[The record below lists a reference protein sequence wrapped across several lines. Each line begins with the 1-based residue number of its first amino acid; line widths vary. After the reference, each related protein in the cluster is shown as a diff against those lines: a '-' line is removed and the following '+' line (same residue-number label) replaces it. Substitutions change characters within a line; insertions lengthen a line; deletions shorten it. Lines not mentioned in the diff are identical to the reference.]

1 MIIKIKSMKIKCLI
15 IDDEPLAINVI
26 KNYLQKIEDVE
37 LVNTFNNAIDG
48 LNFLKHQKVD
58 VIFLDINMPVLDGL
72 NFIKSLKEPPLIII
86 TSAYT
91 EYAFQTYELDVL
103 DYLVKPIEFPR
114 FMNALNKLYRRFDIK
129 QPTSEPINA
138 RPFLFL
144 KIDKKK
150 MKKVFL
156 DEILVVE
163 SLKDYL
169 KINTTNGRFMIHST
183 LTDFTDLLPPADFIR
198 IHRSYTISINKI
210 DAVEGNSIEIDG
222 MRYVIGRSYIEEV
235 KGKILNSSIW
245 EQFLSQPPAEAAGYS
260 TQLYT

>member
-1 MIIKIKSMKIKCLI
+1 MKIKCLI
-15 IDDEPLAINVI
+15 IDDEPLAVNVI
-26 KNYLQKIEDVE
+26 KNYLQKIEDME
-37 LVNTFNNAIDG
+37 LTATFNNAIDG
-48 LNFLKHQKVD
+48 LNFLKHHQVD
-58 VIFLDINMPVLDGL
+58 IIFLDINMPVLDGI
-72 NFIKSLKEPPLIII
+72 NFIKSLKAPPLIII

-91 EYAFQTYELDVL
+91 EYAVETYNLDAL

-114 FMNALNKLYRRFDIK
+114 FMNALNKVYRRMNIN
-129 QPTSEPINA
+129 QPTSETSKS
-138 RPFLFL
+138 RPYIFI

-169 KINTTNGRFMIHST
+169 KINTTNGQFLIHST
-183 LTDFTDLLPPADFIR
+183 LSDFTDLLPATDFIR
-198 IHRSYTISINKI
+198 IHRSYTISIHKI

-235 KGKILNSSIW
+235 KGKILNSSI
-245 EQFLSQPPAEAAGYS
+245 
-260 TQLYT
+260 